1 MLFRYRVKKGEEYT
15 FYEYVTHY
23 NIIIQMFNSKKD
35 KWKNFDTVDL
45 GNLLGFSGVHWDN
58 GYLLFCVEALEQSG
72 GLDVALKEHIKKLLK
87 EKNEL
92 NENEIK
98 LQEAINRLD
107 KMFASNKTW
116 TVIEL
121 EEE

>member
-15 FYEYVTHY
+15 FHEYVTHY

-58 GYLLFCVEALEQSG
+58 GYLLFCVEALEQAG